1 MSAHRNNMT
10 TITLTPPLLRD
21 KVAWDGK
28 KLVVTD
34 DSLIDSSLRRKAL
47 SASTSKSM
55 QSCAAR
61 WVGERLLRS
70 DDEDPF
76 APAPLGTSAHTV
88 LEDLFAY
95 PGHRRT
101 MAEAERIT
109 IGYADEMWPDDPGA
123 SDTLRAAVKIARN
136 RWIEEVK
143 TAYEGIF
150 VIEDPK
156 KIIVK
161 GREHMIDGIEVNG
174 VPIIGY
180 IDRISEGTVNGVTG
194 LIPEDYKSGKVL
206 STYFGDDHGD
216 QLRIY
221 AEAIKVEFGKMPVA
235 AKVLY
240 TKFGKS
246 RDIDLS
252 KAAMNK
258 TLKVFALSWKRHNN
272 YMKAQAFP
280 TKVSALC
287 GWCPLVNSC
296 PVAKA
301 EGKTVSEKM
310 IDQIPSATDL
320 GIPTLRP
327 GLLVPAVTVSDR
339 LDDDSNDIVTF
350 FPPEADSHPEEAAA
364 LGRAAEVAAHIGI
377 SGQNP
382 KELSEE
388 EIMTITEG
396 KAWDTYTKEN
406 VLNPASYTAIGL
418 FGLSEMAVEALHKA
432 NPDLVTGK
440 NVKALAATFR
450 HVTVTA
456 QEAWTGHSSV
466 ADAANTRMRGAL
478 RSVIA
483 TMPMPF
489 GQPVEAWDE
498 WVAGAV
504 KRCKSLTAVT
514 NYLFEGVED
523 EQPWAVLGSTPAL
536 TVVPDAQPVE
546 PAASVDPEPT
556 VAKPVRRAPSRA
568 ALSAPADEAEEE
580 DFDAEP
586 AAKPAVKPAAK
597 APAKAKAAPVKVSSA
612 DDWEFPADDDL
623 DYTEA
628 S

>member
-1 MSAHRNNMT
+1 MT
-10 TITLTPPLLRD
+10 TITLKPPLLRD

-76 APAPLGTSAHTV
+76 APAPLGTSAHSV

-101 MAEAERIT
+101 MDEAERIT

-123 SDTLRAAVKIARN
+123 SDTMRAAVKIARN

-156 KIIVK
+156 TIIVK
-161 GREHMIDGIEVNG
+161 GREHMIRNLELNG
-174 VPIIGY
+174 VPTVGY
-180 IDRISEGTVNGVTG
+180 IDRISEATVNGVTG
-194 LIPEDYKSGKVL
+194 LVPEDYKSGKVL
-206 STYFGDDHGD
+206 GTFFGDDHGD

-221 AEAIKVEFGKMPVA
+221 AEAIKVEFGEMPVA

-272 YMKAQAFP
+272 YMTAQAFP

-301 EGKTVSEKM
+301 EGKKVSEKM
-310 IDQIPSATDL
+310 VGQIPSAADL

-327 GLLVPAVTVSDR
+327 GLLVPASTASDR
-339 LDDDSNDIVTF
+339 LDDDSNDTVTF
-350 FPPEADSHPEEAAA
+350 FPPDVDPHPEEAAA
-364 LGRAAEVAAHIGI
+364 LGRAADLAAHIGI
-377 SGQNP
+377 SGENP
-382 KELSEE
+382 NKLSEE
-388 EIMTITEG
+388 EKMAKIIEG
-396 KAWDTYTKEN
+396 KPWDTYTKDGH
-406 VLNPASYTAIGL
+406 LDPISYVAIGV
-418 FGLSEMAVEALHKA
+418 FGIAEMALEELHKA
-432 NPDLVTGK
+432 GQPLTGK

-450 HVTVTA
+450 HVTATA
-456 QEAWTGHSSV
+456 QEAWTGSSSM

-489 GQPVEAWDE
+489 GQSVEAWDA
-498 WVAGAV
+498 WVAAAI
-504 KRCKSLTAVT
+504 KRCTSIKTVAH
-514 NYLFEGVED
+514 YIFEGVED
-523 EQPWAVLGSTPAL
+523 EQPWAVLGGAPVL
-536 TVVPDAQPVE
+536 TVVPAAKPEE

-556 VAKPVRRAPSRA
+556 VVAKPVRRAPARVA
-568 ALSAPADEAEEE
+568 APAPVAEAEVAEE
-580 DFDAEP
+580 DDFEDEP
-586 AAKPAVKPAAK
+586 AAKPAKAPVK
-597 APAKAKAAPVKVSSA
+597 APAKTKAPVVSNA
-612 DDWEFPADDDL
+612 DDWEFPADDDV
-623 DYTEA
+623 DYSA
-628 S
+628 VS

>member
-1 MSAHRNNMT
+1 MT

-123 SDTLRAAVKIARN
+123 SDTMRAAVKIARN

-161 GREHMIDGIEVNG
+161 GREHKIDGIEVNG

-221 AEAIKVEFGKMPVA
+221 AEAIKVEFGEMPVA

-327 GLLVPAVTVSDR
+327 GLLVPAVAAPDR
-339 LDDDSNDIVTF
+339 LDDDSDDSVTF
-350 FPPEADSHPEEAAA
+350 FPPEVDPHPEEAAA
-364 LGRAAEVAAHIGI
+364 LGRAAGVAAHIGI

-382 KELSEE
+382 NELSKEE
-388 EIMTITEG
+388 HMAIIEG
-396 KAWDTYTKEN
+396 KPWDTYTKNGE
-406 VLNPASYTAIGL
+406 LNPISYTAIGV
-418 FGLSEMAVEALHKA
+418 FGIAEMALEELHKA
-432 NPDLVTGK
+432 GQPLTGK

-450 HVTVTA
+450 HVVIAA
-456 QEAWTGHSSV
+456 QENWTGTTSM

-478 RSVIA
+478 RSVVV
-483 TMPMPF
+483 TLPMPF
-489 GQPVEAWDE
+489 GGPKEAWDD
-498 WVAGAV
+498 WVSKAT
-504 KRCKSLTAVT
+504 KRCSSIVAVAH
-514 NYLFEGVED
+514 YVFDGVED
-523 EQPWAVLGSTPAL
+523 EQPWSVLGSAPVLAA
-536 TVVPDAQPVE
+536 VPDVQPEE

-568 ALSAPADEAEEE
+568 ALSAPADEAEED
-580 DFDAEP
+580 DFSDEP